1 VELTGRAALVTG
13 AGRRLGQAIA
23 VGLARAGCDVAVH
36 FHRSE
41 AGAAET
47 AAAVAA
53 AGRRTA
59 LVRGDLADAGIARNL
74 APRVAE
80 SLGGR
85 LDVVVSSAAV
95 MVRQPVEQIT
105 PQSWDET
112 LDLNL
117 RGAFFVAQGAIP
129 FLRAARGKIV
139 FLADVAAFEPW
150 PNYLPHGV
158 SKAGLVLLTRTLA
171 RALAPEIA
179 VNAVAPGP
187 VLLPEDWD
195 QDTHAR
201 FAQSTPL
208 ARLGHPDDVVAA
220 VRFLLEG
227 TDFVTGTTLVVDG
240 GRLIR

>member
-1 VELTGRAALVTG
+1 MDLRGRAALVTG

-23 VGLARAGCDVAVH
+23 VALARAGCDVAVH
-36 FHRSE
+36 YHRSE
-41 AGAAET
+41 AGAGET
-47 AAAVAA
+47 ADAVAR
-53 AGRRTA
+53 AGRRAA
-59 LVRGDLADAGIARNL
+59 LVRGDLADAAVARDL
-74 APRVAE
+74 APRSAE
-80 SLGGR
+80 LLGAR
-85 LDVVVSSAAV
+85 LDIVVSSAAV
-95 MVRQPVEQIT
+95 MVRQPVSEIT
-105 PQSWDET
+105 PESWDAT

-129 FLRAARGKIV
+129 LLRAARGKIV

-150 PNYLPHGV
+150 PNYLPHNV
-158 SKAGLVLLTRTLA
+158 SKAGLVMLTQTLA
-171 RALAPEIA
+171 RVLAPEIA

-195 QDTHAR
+195 QDTRAR

-227 TDFVTGTTLVVDG
+227 TDFVTGTTVVVDG

>member
-1 VELTGRAALVTG
+1 MDLAGRAALVTG

-23 VGLARAGCDVAVH
+23 VALARDGCDVAVH

-41 AGAAET
+41 AGAGDT
-47 AAAVAA
+47 ARAVSAS
-53 AGRRTA
+53 GRRAA
-59 LVRGDLADAGIARNL
+59 LLRGDLADAGVARGL
-74 APRVAE
+74 AARAAE
-80 SLGGR
+80 LLGGR
-85 LDVVVSSAAV
+85 LDVVVSSAGV
-95 MVRQPVEQIT
+95 MVRQPVEEIT
-105 PQSWDET
+105 PDSWDAA
-112 LDLNL
+112 LAVNL

-129 FLRAARGKIV
+129 FLREARGKIV

-150 PNYLPHGV
+150 PNYLPYGV
-158 SKAGLVLLTRTLA
+158 SKAGVVMLTQTLA

-220 VRFLLEG
+220 VRFLLAG
-227 TDFVTGTTLVVDG
+227 TDFVTGTTVVVDG
-240 GRLIR
+240 GRLVR

>member
-1 VELTGRAALVTG
+1 MDLAGRAAHVTR
-13 AGRRLGQAIA
+13 AGRRRGPALA
-23 VGLARAGCDVAVH
+23 VALARAGCDVAVPIN
-36 FHRSE
+36 RSE

-53 AGRRTA
+53 AGRRAA
-59 LVRGDLADAGIARNL
+59 LVRGDLADAAVARAL
-74 APRVAE
+74 APRAAE
-80 SLGGR
+80 LLGGR

-95 MVRQPVEQIT
+95 MVRQPIEDIT
-105 PQSWDET
+105 PQSWNET

-139 FLADVAAFEPW
+139 FLSDVAAFEPW

-158 SKAGLVLLTRTLA
+158 SKAGLVLLTQTLA
-171 RALAPEIA
+171 KALAPEIA

-195 QDTHAR
+195 QDTRAR

-227 TDFVTGTTLVVDG
+227 TDFVTGTTVVVDG
-240 GRLIR
+240 GRLVR

>member
-1 VELTGRAALVTG
+1 VQLDGRAALVTG

-47 AAAVAA
+47 AEAVAA
-53 AGRRTA
+53 AGRRAA
-59 LVRGDLADAGIARNL
+59 LLRGDLADAGVARGL
-74 APRVAE
+74 APQAAE
-80 SLGGR
+80 LLGGR
-85 LDVVVSSAAV
+85 LDVVVCSAAV
-95 MVRQPVEQIT
+95 MVRQPVEEIT
-105 PQSWDET
+105 PESWDQT
-112 LDLNL
+112 LNLNL
-117 RGAFFVAQGAIP
+117 RGAFFVAQGAIGP
-129 FLRAARGKIV
+129 LRAARGKMV

-171 RALAPEIA
+171 KALAPEIA

-195 QDTHAR
+195 QDTYAR

-227 TDFVTGTTLVVDG
+227 TDFVTGTTVVVDG
-240 GRLIR
+240 GRLVR